1 MRLTCES
8 SKVLLDMFPHLSLRA
23 NWSFVGQTIFDVD
36 PETDTIVMFALVMR
50 APNGTTPG
58 RQDSCAGAAVAL
70 TTGAAVRIAARA
82 RNRGLSRPVCKDAR
96 RERFR

>member
-1 MRLTCES
+1 
-8 SKVLLDMFPHLSLRA
+8 MFPHRSLRA

-36 PETDTIVMFALVMR
+36 PKTDTIVMFALVMR

-70 TTGAAVRIAARA
+70 TTGAAVRIGQDARA
-82 RNRGLSRPVCKDAR
+82 HDCVDTGAAEPLQKLTGKGKL
-96 RERFR
+96 